1 MAKYVGDMAVDL
13 ARDMGEMKEI
23 KKGEREKN
31 GTKQFYLFL
40 MFFLKILFWGARAS

>member
-13 ARDMGEMKEI
+13 ARDMDEMKEI

-31 GTKQFYLFL
+31 ETMHFSY
-40 MFFLKILFWGARAS
+40 S